1 MANIAI
7 LIDSLAG
14 GGAEKVMLTLAST
27 LLRAQHK
34 VYFFCLKN
42 TVAYDLENDIEVIFP
57 LNEYKK
63 SLRGYG
69 KRKQQAALVKKSI
82 AEIESNIGQFDLV
95 LINLFEAMKVA
106 QVCDF
111 PNSYYVIHRDITS
124 ELSREL
130 KLGPVKYF
138 YMKRIL
144 KQLAG
149 KHLITVSKQLATNI
163 QQSKLFKPA
172 SVKCIYNP
180 IDIKLIQSLS
190 KQTLPEYP
198 KHFILHVGRVAKA
211 KRHDILLQ
219 AMHKVRSDVV
229 LVCLAQRTKKLEKLA
244 KKYKISERVIL
255 PGFQQNPYAWMARAK
270 AVVLSSD
277 FEGLPTV
284 LIEALACGTKIVST
298 DCPTGPNEIL
308 TDSAK
313 AYLTPVRD
321 PEALAKAINHALNVN
336 ELHVYP
342 ILKLVEPEVVAS
354 QYLSL
359 IDKRGN

>member
-34 VYFFCLKN
+34 VYFFSLKN
-42 TVAYDLENDIEVIFP
+42 TVAYDLEEGIKVIFP
-57 LNEYKK
+57 LSGYNKT
-63 SLRGYG
+63 LRGYG
-69 KRKQQAALVKKSI
+69 KRKEQAALVKKSV
-82 AEIESNIGQFDLV
+82 AEIESKIGQFDLV

-111 PNSYYVIHRDITS
+111 ANSYYIIHRDIES

-130 KLGPVKYF
+130 KLGPIKYF
-138 YMKRIL
+138 YMRRVV
-144 KQLAG
+144 KQLTG
-149 KHLITVSKQLATNI
+149 KHLITVSKQLVTNI
-163 QQSKLFKPA
+163 QSSNLFKPA

-180 IDIKLIQSLS
+180 INTKLIQSLCA
-190 KQTLPEYP
+190 QTLNEYP
-198 KHFILHVGRVAKA
+198 KHFILHVGRAAKA
-211 KRHDILLQ
+211 KRHDILFQ
-219 AMHKVRSDVV
+219 AMHQVCSDVV

-244 KKYKISERVIL
+244 KKHKISDRVIL

-308 TDSAK
+308 TGHLK
-313 AYLTPVRD
+313 NYLTPMGD
-321 PEALAKAINHALNVN
+321 PQALANAINHAINDDKIG
-336 ELHVYP
+336 EPP
-342 ILKLVEPEVVAS
+342 ILNLVAPDKVAE

-359 IDKRGN
+359 IHQ